1 MIDRKKKKWILAV
14 CCTFITVCSVFYESA
29 VRVKAEEAWPL
40 GPEVQGEYA
49 IVMELETGTV
59 LYEKNAHTSLYP
71 ASITKILTALLAL
84 ENSKME
90 DLVTF
95 SYDSVHKTEGSG
107 IWRDVDEVMTM
118 EQCLYALMLNSANE
132 CAYAI
137 AEQIGGSLEG
147 FVQMMNDRAAALGC
161 RDTHFNNP
169 HGLTDEEHYTS
180 CYDMALI
187 SREALKNNS
196 FRQLVLTKRYEIPP
210 TNKHPDEITYLK
222 NHHKMLFEGEEYYYT
237 SCIGGKTGYTEAA
250 GHSLVTFAEQDGMTL
265 ICVVMKEENAT
276 VQYEDSIALLQDCFE
291 KYRTL
296 PIAENLDADLLV
308 REPKND
314 FFRAGTFADI
324 DKNAK
329 VVLPKE
335 VPFSDAQMEV
345 VLDAQSPETAGVLQ
359 YSYGGR
365 IVGQASVKRIGTNV
379 PVFPFGLNQIGEAQ
393 EEDRADGKEPAKK
406 QAEGEKPSK
415 EPVSQQ
421 QETKAIDQ
429 ENTEKGSEKKKFGVS
444 PKIILWIVLGILVLA
459 AVGFGI
465 YKLGENYYF
474 LRYKFQSR
482 RGSNLRRDVLNR
494 KQKRR
499 WRR

>member
-1 MIDRKKKKWILAV
+1 MGMSVYLEQNKGRMGLKMIDQKKKRWILAV
-14 CCTFITVCSVFYESA
+14 CCTFLTVCSVFYDCA
-29 VRVKAEEAWPL
+29 VQAKAEEAWPA
-40 GPEVQGEYA
+40 GPMIQGEYA
-49 IVMELETGTV
+49 IVMEWETGTV

-90 DLVTF
+90 DTVTF

-137 AEQIGGSLEG
+137 AEQVSGSLEG

-161 RDTHFNNP
+161 TDTHFNNP

-187 SREALKNNS
+187 SREALKNNT
-196 FRQLVLTKRYEIPP
+196 FRQLALTKRYEIPP

-222 NHHKMLFEGEEYYYT
+222 NHHKMLFEGEEYYYP

-250 GHSLVTFAEQDGMTL
+250 GHSLVTFAQQDGMTL

-296 PIAENLDADLLV
+296 SIVENLDADLLV
-308 REPKND
+308 QEPKND
-314 FFRAGTFADI
+314 FFRAGAFADI
-324 DKNAK
+324 EKSAK
-329 VVLPKE
+329 IVLPKE
-335 VPFSDAQMEV
+335 VPFSDAKMEV

-365 IVGQASVKRIGTNV
+365 IVGQAFVKRVGTNV
-379 PVFPFGLNQIGEAQ
+379 QAFPFGLNQIGEAQ
-393 EEDRADGKEPAKK
+393 REGASDGKEP
-406 QAEGEKPSK
+406 
-415 EPVSQQ
+415 
-421 QETKAIDQ
+421 
-429 ENTEKGSEKKKFGVS
+429 SEKNTDEKKSGLN
-444 PKIILWIVLGILVLA
+444 PKIILFAVLGIVVLGA
-459 AVGFGI
+459 AGFGI
-465 YKLGENYYF
+465 YKLGENYHF
-474 LRYKFQSR
+474 LRYKFQSC
-482 RGSNLRRDVLNR
+482 RGNNLRRDVLNR
-494 KQKRR
+494 KQKKR
-499 WRR
+499 WKR